1 LDRAAF
7 AIKSAPG
14 RLEPGEGKDQGEGSE
29 MRSFS
34 MLRASIVG
42 AALVFTAA
50 IGTTP
55 AAAQHACQSDAFRLC
70 NQFIP
75 DRGRVASCLFRN
87 KRALSPDCR
96 VAMGGGKAKIS
107 RKAKGKRYGKRK
119 RRR

>member
-1 LDRAAF
+1 M
-7 AIKSAPG
+7 K
-14 RLEPGEGKDQGEGSE
+14 
-29 MRSFS
+29 SFS
-34 MLRASIVG
+34 MLRAAMAG
-42 AALVFTAA
+42 AVLAFTAA
-50 IGTTP
+50 VGTTP
-55 AAAQHACQSDAFRLC
+55 AAAQHACQGDAFRLC

-96 VAMGGGKAKIS
+96 LAMGVGKAKIS